1 MNYGSFSATIAY
13 ALLLYL
19 LSNMITNAQVTSTF
33 YDNTCPN
40 ALTIRTSIRQA
51 VSSERRMAA
60 SLIHLHFH
68 DCFVQGC
75 DASILL
81 DVAATAMSKRTA
93 LPNARSARGFEVIE
107 AAKAEVEK
115 ICPGVVSNR
124 IYSNGSNI
132 DASFASTRR
141 RTCPAAGNR
150 NLAPLDL
157 VTPNSFDNN
166 YFKNLIQ
173 KKSLLESDQVLFNG
187 GSTDSIVSEYSTNPA
202 TFKADFAAAMIKIE
216 DVIDST
222 TSKNGV
228 ERRICSALN

>member
-1 MNYGSFSATIAY
+1 M
-13 ALLLYL
+13 L
-19 LSNMITNAQVTSTF
+19 TNAQVTSTF

-51 VSSERRMAA
+51 VSSECRMAA

-81 DVAATAMSKRTA
+81 DVAATAMSERTA
-93 LPNARSARGFEVIE
+93 LPNARSARDQKAITLPCVCNIE
-107 AAKAEVEK
+107 IKHRYTQEMPH
-115 ICPGVVSNR
+115 IGYCNR

-132 DASFASTRR
+132 DASFTSTRR

-173 KKSLLESDQVLFNG
+173 KKGLLESDQVLFNG

-202 TFKADFAAAMIKIE
+202 TFKADFAAAMIKYGNI
-216 DVIDST
+216 IDST